1 MDGNGNNTDGNN
13 GNGEYF
19 ISPSRGKRDFSQVV
33 GDVVDFVSEDER
45 SRYSIVVGT
54 DSGLNNGEAGMA
66 EFVSVITVHRIG
78 KHGRYFWKKIPAIKT
93 FNRRDR
99 ILKEANFSLEL
110 AQRVVAELRNK
121 LSKVPYIFEIHVDIG
136 ENGPTREMIQEIVGM
151 IRGNGFEA
159 KIKPDA
165 YAANKVAD
173 RYV

>member
-1 MDGNGNNTDGNN
+1 MDGNDKDTNR
-13 GNGEYF
+13 NGEYF
-19 ISPSRGKRDFSQVV
+19 ISPSRGRRDFRQMV
-33 GDVVDFVSEDER
+33 DDLVDFVNEDEH

-54 DSGLNNGEAGMA
+54 DSGLNNGKAGMA
-66 EFVSVITVHRIG
+66 EFVSVVTVHRKG
-78 KHGRYFWKKIPAIKT
+78 KHGRYFWRKTPAIKT

-99 ILKEANFSLEL
+99 ILKEASFSLEL
-110 AQRVVAELRNK
+110 AQRVVAELRNR
-121 LSKVPYIFEIHVDIG
+121 LSKVPYVFEIHVDVG

>member
-1 MDGNGNNTDGNN
+1 MDGNGNGA
-13 GNGEYF
+13 NGEYF
-19 ISPSRGKRDFSQVV
+19 ISPSRGKRDFFQVV
-33 GDVVDFVSEDER
+33 EDVIDFVCEDER

-54 DSGLNNGEAGMA
+54 DSGLHNGQAGLA
-66 EFVSVITVHRIG
+66 EFVSVVTVHRIG
-78 KHGRYFWKKIPAIKT
+78 KHGRYFWKKISAVMT

-110 AQRVVAELRNK
+110 AQRVVAELSNK
-121 LSKVPYIFEIHVDIG
+121 LDKVPYVFEIHVDIG
-136 ENGPTREMIQEIVGM
+136 KNGPTREMIQEIVGM

-159 KIKPDA
+159 KIKPYA